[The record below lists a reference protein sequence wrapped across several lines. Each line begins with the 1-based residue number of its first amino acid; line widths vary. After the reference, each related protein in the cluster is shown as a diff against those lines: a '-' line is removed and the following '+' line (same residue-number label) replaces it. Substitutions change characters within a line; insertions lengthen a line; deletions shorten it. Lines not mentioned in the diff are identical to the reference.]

1 MDIRPVSFNEYYIV
15 KFTYNDNF
23 EKQWKLFFQDKF
35 TMEKLRNSSDVTLR
49 QLYFSYLSEN
59 SPTQ

>member
-23 EKQWKLFFQDKF
+23 EKQWKFFFQDKF
-35 TMEKLRNSSDVTLR
+35 TMEKLGNSSDVTL
-49 QLYFSYLSEN
+49 
-59 SPTQ
+59 